1 MIFLSFTVLFVNM
14 NSSMMHERR
23 KFVCCVC
30 SDVVGKNEMGSR
42 NDDVSAAADAEV
54 AVKAKRELVTFQML
68 WHLDV
73 KKICFSTFSFSF
85 NFFFFLPSFQTSKTR
100 STALSFIHYL
110 ITFRFWLTSKVIV
123 CVFLWRRRWL
133 AKNNNMRILR
143 LFSSLFWSLW
153 RRKIS
158 LKNIRT
164 LTTMMMMMGVA
175 WGRRRRRRSKKIEL
189 FTKIFTSV
197 ELLSVFKQFVGFL
210 VV

>member
-30 SDVVGKNEMGSR
+30 SDVVGKNEMWSR
-42 NDDVSAAADAEV
+42 NDDVSAATDAEV

-133 AKNNNMRILR
+133 ARNNSMRILR

-153 RRKIS
+153 RRKIF
-158 LKNIRT
+158 
-164 LTTMMMMMGVA
+164 
-175 WGRRRRRRSKKIEL
+175 SKKHKNTHDDDDDDGSGL
-189 FTKIFTSV
+189 GQKTTKKEQKNWAFHENFHIGRV
-197 ELLSVFKQFVGFL
+197 ALSF
-210 VV
+210 